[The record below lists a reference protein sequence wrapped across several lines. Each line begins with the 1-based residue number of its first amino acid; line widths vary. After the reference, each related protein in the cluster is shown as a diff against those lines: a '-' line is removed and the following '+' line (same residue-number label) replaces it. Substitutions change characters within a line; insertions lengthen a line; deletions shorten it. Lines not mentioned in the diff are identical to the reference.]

1 MAKEGKLNK
10 GKRNKK
16 THGKC
21 RRCGKKAYHLKKSEC
36 ASCGFGKTKKRRD
49 FNWSADR
56 KD

>member
-1 MAKEGKLNK
+1 MAMNK

-21 RRCGKKAYHLKKSEC
+21 RRCGKKAYHLSKGQC
-36 ASCGFGKTKKRRD
+36 ASCGFGKTEKRND
-49 FNWSADR
+49 FQKDKPR